1 MNFAQ
6 ILPHLLAGERA
17 FRRNDEHSKLNRS
30 QWFEI
35 GDGPNALTR
44 VSVRRDGQKNSVWV
58 RPSRLDYERDDWEI
72 GVWTSSDDGINAE
85 GERIVDNLLA
95 ALHKARRG
103 ANVIAQAGDGDD
115 AWFPGH
121 VVGADVIDGDVIL
134 RLEYLM

>member
-17 FRRNDEHSKLNRS
+17 FRRNDERSTLTRS

-35 GDGPNALTR
+35 GDGPDSLTR
-44 VSVRRDGQKNSVWV
+44 VSVRRNGQTFRSWV

-72 GVWTSSDDGINAE
+72 GMWTSPNDGINSE
-85 GERIVDNLLA
+85 GERLVDNLLA

-115 AWFPGH
+115 AGFPWR

>member
-17 FRRNDEHSKLNRS
+17 FRRNDARSAWCRS
-30 QWFEI
+30 QWYEI
-35 GDGPNALTR
+35 GDDP
-44 VSVRRDGQKNSVWV
+44 VSLAKVFVRHDGATNRVWV
-58 RPSRLDYERDDWEI
+58 RPSRIDYERDDWEI
-72 GVWTSSDDGINAE
+72 GVWTSPDDGINAE

-95 ALHKARRG
+95 ALYKARRG
-103 ANVIAQAGDGDD
+103 ANVIAQAGDADD